1 MVLSKTFVGFGLLAV
16 TPRRKKI
23 DFSCIMQAKF
33 VDAVKNFCAR
43 QLNFFF
49 HSTPFYQSWS
59 VPAKLSVQ
67 HSTSRPICSQQTCT
81 LCHDGSKHV
90 GLG

>member
-23 DFSCIMQAKF
+23 GFSCIMQAKI
-33 VDAVKNFCAR
+33 VDAVKNFCAW

-49 HSTPFYQSWS
+49 HSTPS
-59 VPAKLSVQ
+59 VLVCACK
-67 HSTSRPICSQQTCT
+67 TICAT
-81 LCHDGSKHV
+81 
-90 GLG
+90 